1 MMKTPK
7 TPKPEPVPAPF
18 HVDRAYGPLSFM
30 MRAVGGG
37 SATWEYTVDPAHY
50 NPNGVLHGGVLMS
63 LLDTAMG
70 HAVGEMIAP
79 QGRFNAAAQFNI
91 HFLLPIRSGVV
102 RAQATVI
109 KIGKR
114 TAVVE
119 GRATNEAGV
128 VVGVATATHT
138 LLP

>member
-1 MMKTPK
+1 MALLDF
-7 TPKPEPVPAPF
+7 E
-18 HVDRAYGPLSFM
+18 RAMGPLGFVLKE
-30 MRAVGGG
+30 VGEGTV
-37 SATWEYTVDPAHY
+37 TWEYTVDRAHY
-50 NPNGVLHGGVLMS
+50 NPNGVLHGGVVMS

-70 HAVGEMIAP
+70 HVVSEVVVP

-91 HFLLPIRSGVV
+91 HFLLPIRAGTI
-102 RAQATVI
+102 RAQATLL

-119 GRATNEAGV
+119 GRAFDETDAV
-128 VVGVATATHT
+128 LAIATATHV

>member
-1 MMKTPK
+1 MKT
-7 TPKPEPVPAPF
+7 TGFEL
-18 HVDRAYGPLSFM
+18 DRAHGPFGFVL
-30 MRAVGGG
+30 RAAGAGT
-37 SATWEYTVDPAHY
+37 ATWEYTVEPAHF

-70 HAVGEMIAP
+70 HAVSEAIAE

-91 HFLLPIRSGVV
+91 HFLEPIRAGVI

-109 KIGKR
+109 KVGKR

-119 GRATNEAGV
+119 GKATNEQDR
-128 VVGVATATHT
+128 VVGLATATHS

>member
-1 MMKTPK
+1 ML
-7 TPKPEPVPAPF
+7 
-18 HVDRAYGPLSFM
+18 RAAG
-30 MRAVGGG
+30 AGT
-37 SATWEYTVDPAHY
+37 ATWEYTVDPAHY

-70 HAVGEMIAP
+70 HAVFETIAE

-91 HFLLPIRSGVV
+91 HFLEPIRAGVI

-119 GRATNEAGV
+119 GKATNEQDR
-128 VVGVATATHT
+128 VVGLATATHS